1 MVSTLPSLEDLQL
14 QNMSPTP
21 VDIRWKA
28 GSLFRH
34 VVIHKWI
41 KIPGTDNEGKSI
53 MKVLALVS
61 LVQKN
66 LLLAFDSNKLL
77 VCAREFFDKWVVH
90 RMYARSQSKLFVDEG
105 IYMSAN

>member
-1 MVSTLPSLEDLQL
+1 M
-14 QNMSPTP
+14 
-21 VDIRWKA
+21 
-28 GSLFRH
+28 
-34 VVIHKWI
+34 IHKWI
-41 KIPGTDNEGKSI
+41 KISGTDNEGKSI

-77 VCAREFFDKWVVH
+77 VRAREFFDKWVVH

-105 IYMSAN
+105 IYINAN